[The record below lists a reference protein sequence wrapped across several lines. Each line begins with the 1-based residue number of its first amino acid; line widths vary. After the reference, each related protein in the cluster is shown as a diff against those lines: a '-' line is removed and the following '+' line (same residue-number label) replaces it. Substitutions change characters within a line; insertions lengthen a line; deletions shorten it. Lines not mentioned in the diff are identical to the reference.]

1 MGSFAFAV
9 SGWLLGALGHDAGHF
24 SASRCPAVN
33 DACVWAMSLLANPV
47 VWQHQHT
54 YAHHSHTNS
63 FAHDPDLHHFET
75 LLRVHRK
82 FPLRDRYRL
91 QSSPVFVVLA
101 WALVVVGTC
110 FWIPWSVLQSG
121 SLYGMVPVSRPW
133 GMWLHFALYF
143 GGVMVAPFFS
153 HATPGGAILA
163 VLTHMFTSGL
173 LFAFFSQINHLNEPS
188 LDSSASETST
198 APSSSSSSSS
208 WAKAQ
213 VETSNNFAP
222 DSYAWHVLSNGLN
235 LQIEHHLFPGL
246 NHCHLHH
253 IAPVVRR
260 TCLEHGVQYKSY
272 GTWREIVHATLEW
285 LDRLS
290 KEP

>member
-9 SGWLLGALGHDAGHF
+9 FGWLFGALGHDAGHF
-24 SASRCPAVN
+24 SASRIPYVN
-33 DACVWAMSLLANPV
+33 DAGVWAMCLLANPV
-47 VWQHQHT
+47 VWQYQHT

-63 FAHDPDLHHFET
+63 IEHDPDLHHFET

-82 FPLRDRYRL
+82 FPLRDRYKL
-91 QSSPVFVVLA
+91 QSSAAFVVVA

-110 FWIPWSVLQSG
+110 FWIPWGVLQSS

-133 GMWLHFALYF
+133 GMYVHFVAYF
-143 GGVMVAPFFS
+143 GVIMVAPFFS
-153 HATPGGAILA
+153 HATAGGAVLA

-173 LFAFFSQINHLNEPS
+173 LFAFFSQINHLNEHS
-188 LDSSASETST
+188 LDSDATTSK
-198 APSSSSSSSS
+198 S

-253 IAPVVRR
+253 IAPVVRQ

-272 GTWREIVHATLEW
+272 GSWREIVHATLTW